1 VSPQKIET
9 LLQEKA
15 MDKNQ
20 QPTTTMAYAVHLKL
34 EELEKDNKELRAM
47 LAIQA
52 RQIERNKQSIYAYAG
67 GLYTRKELAI
77 LEDHLNIMEGQTVD
91 EDYRN
96 YVEGV
101 IDSICPRTRDS
112 HKHEERLTELEEKIE
127 ASDEAFTRLTALE
140 EKIQEREEAFTR
152 QMAVLEDNLT
162 QIFKERDEQLTEFET
177 KLKDM
182 ETKINAMEK
191 MQLERLGLPL

>member
-1 VSPQKIET
+1 
-9 LLQEKA
+9 
-15 MDKNQ
+15 
-20 QPTTTMAYAVHLKL
+20 MAYAVHLKL

-47 LAIQA
+47 LAVQA
-52 RQIERNKQSIYAYAG
+52 RQIDRNKQTIYAYAG
-67 GLYTRKELAI
+67 GLYNRKELAI

-101 IDSICPRTRDS
+101 IDSICPRTRDG
-112 HKHEERLTELEEKIE
+112 HMHEERLTGLEEKIE
-127 ASDEAFTRLTALE
+127 ANEEAFTRLTALE